1 MGLLDQYA
9 KFRDYIAANT
19 PRSTRPVARPADVM
33 REGLLNPNK
42 FNAPAAN
49 RFKDSAFGLLG
60 GVPGVGDAASAAE
73 AADLFNRGEKVAGTF
88 AALGALP
95 LVPSFAGMVK
105 QGGKAADALSYA
117 DEAAQNGGGLLK
129 NADNA
134 GMGKTNNQW
143 ATKDVFG
150 DGRQIEHV
158 SPDGRSAVVQQTLP
172 SGKTVFYPA
181 DVDTQYGWVRPDM
194 YKQFDTFEAAQ
205 NKIKG
210 MRISDS
216 AKKRNAELYGD
227 IPNTW
232 TGDAKKVAKKLIDS
246 GIAVSRF
253 SSSTQSKS
261 KYIELADGR
270 KIRMS
275 DHDLPPS
282 YEGSDFDFRY
292 GGDIAELLKKLK

>member
-1 MGLLDQYA
+1 MMGLLDQYA

-19 PRSTRPVARPADVM
+19 PRSTRPVAKPGDVL
-33 REGLLNPNK
+33 REGLLSPNE

-49 RFKDSAFGLLG
+49 RFKDSVFGLLG
-60 GVPGVGDAASAAE
+60 GVPGVGDAASAVE
-73 AADLFNRGEKVAGTF
+73 ATDLWNRGEKSGAGL

-117 DEAAQNGGGLLK
+117 DEAAQKGGGLLGVM
-129 NADNA
+129 DNA
-134 GMGKTNNQW
+134 GMSAWKQN
-143 ATKDVFG
+143 DVFG
-150 DGRQIEHV
+150 DGRQIEHL
-158 SPDGRSAVVQQTLP
+158 SPDGKSAVVQQTFP

>member
-95 LVPSFAGMVK
+95 FVPSLAGMVRH
-105 QGGKAADALSYA
+105 GGKVSDALSYV

-232 TGDAKKVAKKLIDS
+232 TGDAKKIAKKLIDS

-275 DHDLPPS
+275 DHDLPLS